1 MTSTKATQPIKD
13 YLEKVVLEREATIKN
28 TAKEEIKDFL
38 DDLTHKLENKEKT
51 EIENKAT
58 KTREHKDYEKIW
70 IPLQKAKS
78 HIKNGKIV
86 FCIDELMKFHFHL
99 GKIGQELKEK
109 TNRDKISQKG
119 TDTRY
124 GFNRELREEAA
135 KLLAEN
141 RPEGG
146 WKTKSVAIDF
156 LYIKLNTK
164 VKENHAKVTF
174 AIDKFKKTL
183 EHWLDEKKYP
193 TYKAFIENASSD
205 WIKKYGKDQT
215 SPNPKLE

>member
-1 MTSTKATQPIKD
+1 MTKTKATQPIKD

-38 DDLTHKLENKEKT
+38 DDLTHTLENKETT

-58 KTREHKDYEKIW
+58 KTREHEDYEKIW

-99 GKIGQELKEK
+99 GKKGQELKEK

-146 WKTKSVAIDF
+146 WKNKSHAANF
-156 LYIKLNTK
+156 LEGKLK
-164 VKENHAKVTF
+164 VKIYENPDKTDF
-174 AIDKFKKTL
+174 PIDEFKNTIKG
-183 EHWLDEKKYP
+183 WIDEKKYP
-193 TYKAFIENASSD
+193 TYKAFRENASSD